1 MTFIEQLQAKVSK
14 DNNVFIAPGA
24 VVLGDVH
31 LGENVSV
38 WFNAVI
44 RADTDSISIGRNTNV
59 QDGCIIH
66 EDPGAPV
73 VIGEEVIIGH
83 GAIVH
88 GAKIGN
94 NTLIGMRATL
104 LNHVEVGSWCII
116 GAHSLLKEGI
126 KIPDY
131 SVVMGSPGKVVK
143 TLNDRQIEKVRK
155 NAQTYVDLAKKYLG
169 NEI

>member
-1 MTFIEQLQAKVSK
+1 MNYIEELKAKVK
-14 DNNVFIAPGA
+14 KENNVFIAPGA
-24 VVLGDVH
+24 VVIGNVT

-44 RADTDSISIGRNTNV
+44 RADRDTITIGRGTNI

-73 VIGEEVIIGH
+73 IIGEEVIIGH
-83 GAIVH
+83 GAIIH
-88 GAKIGN
+88 GATIGN

-104 LNHVEVGSWCII
+104 LNHVKVGNFCVI
-116 GAHSLLKEGI
+116 GAHTLLPEGT

-143 TLNDRQIEKVRK
+143 TLTERQINKLRA
-155 NAQTYVDLAKKYLG
+155 NAQTYIELARKYRD
-169 NEI
+169 ES

>member
-1 MTFIEQLQAKVSK
+1 MTFIEQLAAKVRK
-14 DNNVFIAPGA
+14 DKNVFIAPGA

-44 RADTDSISIGRNTNV
+44 RADTDSITIGRNSNI

-73 VIGEEVIIGH
+73 HIGEEVIVGHAAIIH
-83 GAIVH
+83 GATVC
-88 GAKIGN
+88 N

-104 LNHVEVGSWCII
+104 LNHVTVGQWCII
-116 GAHSLLKEGI
+116 GAHSLLPEGTN
-126 KIPDY
+126 IPDY

-143 TLNDRQIEKVRK
+143 TLTEKQVEKVRN
-155 NAQTYVDLAKKYLG
+155 NAKAYVELAAKYLS
-169 NEI
+169 

>member
-1 MTFIEQLQAKVSK
+1 MTFLEELEAKVSK
-14 DNNVFIAPGA
+14 GTNVFIAPGA
-24 VVLGDVH
+24 VVIGNVQLAD
-31 LGENVSV
+31 NVSV

-44 RADTDSISIGRNTNV
+44 RADTDSISIGKNTNV

-73 VIGEEVIIGH
+73 VIGENVVLGH
-83 GAIVH
+83 AAIVH
-88 GAKIGN
+88 GATVGN

-104 LNHVEVGSWCII
+104 LNHVQVGSWCII
-116 GAHSLLKEGI
+116 GAHSLLPEGT

-143 TLNDRQIEKVRK
+143 TLTERQIEKVK
-155 NAQTYVDLAKKYLG
+155 TNAQAYVDLAKKYMD
-169 NEI
+169 I

>member
-1 MTFIEQLQAKVSK
+1 MSYIEELSAKVKK

-24 VVLGDVH
+24 MVLGDVH

-44 RADTDSISIGRNTNV
+44 RADTDTISIGKNSNI
-59 QDGCIIH
+59 QDGAIIH

-73 VIGEEVIIGH
+73 TIGEEVVVGH
-83 GAIVH
+83 AAIVH
-88 GAKIGN
+88 GATVGN

-104 LNHVEVGSWCII
+104 LNHVQVGNWCII
-116 GAHSLLKEGI
+116 GAHSLLTEGTI
-126 KIPDY
+126 IPDY

-143 TLNDRQIEKVRK
+143 TLTEKQLEKVK
-155 NAQTYVDLAKKYLG
+155 VNAQAYVDLAAKYLK
-169 NEI
+169 